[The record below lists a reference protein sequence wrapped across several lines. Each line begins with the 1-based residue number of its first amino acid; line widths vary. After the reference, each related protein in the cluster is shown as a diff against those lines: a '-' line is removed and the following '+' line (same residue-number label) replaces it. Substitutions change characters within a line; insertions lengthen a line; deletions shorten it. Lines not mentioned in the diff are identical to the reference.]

1 MNEYVRKGSF
11 RLGAR
16 VAKGARTGSSRQEN
30 VLWLVFAIV
39 GTHGDSIV
47 GMVRI
52 VGVYLSLKSEA
63 TDPVRFLCVVNHQ
76 SRAGKSR

>member
-39 GTHGDSIV
+39 GAHGDSIV

-52 VGVYLSLKSEA
+52 VGIY
-63 TDPVRFLCVVNHQ
+63 
-76 SRAGKSR
+76 